1 MNTAKKSLRLNSTQ
15 KDFVQKIAGLSVDT
29 IAVLIMRS
37 ENVPVAVKI
46 LKQIKIRVMN
56 IVPANAVQNA
66 FSRRKEVI
74 LKCVECTAL
83 FKSKVPQKKYCAMK
97 CKIKANK
104 KSNNN

>member
-1 MNTAKKSLRLNSTQ
+1 VNTAKKSLRLNSTQ

-56 IVPANAVQNA
+56 IVPANAVQKMP
-66 FSRRKEVI
+66 S
-74 LKCVECTAL
+74 VEE
-83 FKSKVPQKKYCAMK
+83 KKLY
-97 CKIKANK
+97 
-104 KSNNN
+104 